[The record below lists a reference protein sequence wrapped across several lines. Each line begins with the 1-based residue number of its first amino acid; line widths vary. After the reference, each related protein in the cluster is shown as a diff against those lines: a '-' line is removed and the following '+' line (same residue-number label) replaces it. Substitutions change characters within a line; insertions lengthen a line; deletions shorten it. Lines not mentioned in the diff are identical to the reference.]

1 MAEWSLHV
9 MVSGLQD
16 WDKMAIS
23 SAYKA
28 SWVSGG
34 CGISAI

>member
-1 MAEWSLHV
+1 
-9 MVSGLQD
+9 
-16 WDKMAIS
+16 MAIS

-34 CGISAI
+34 LWDVSNIEGEEGSG